1 MTNLDILVLD
11 YSPYLN
17 IFTFFICLHFTASRD
32 VNVPVRDD
40 TDFVIKMVRNILKQ
54 NKYNY

>member
-1 MTNLDILVLD
+1 MILHIWKISL
-11 YSPYLN
+11 
-17 IFTFFICLHFTASRD
+17 FICLHFTASRD

>member
-1 MTNLDILVLD
+1 MTLDILGFD
-11 YSPYLN
+11 ISPSLN
-17 IFTFFICLHFTASRD
+17 IFMFFICSHFTASRD

-54 NKYNY
+54 FE

>member
-1 MTNLDILVLD
+1 MTNLDILGLD
-11 YSPYLN
+11 NSPHLK
-17 IFTFFICLHFTASRD
+17 IVTFFICLLFTASRD

-54 NKYNY
+54 FE